1 MIKSIGMY
9 VIGYALVMKT
19 LVFKLCPI
27 KRFMFDIISH
37 QFLIKGHKQW
47 LDLVIGRS

>member
-1 MIKSIGMY
+1 MY

-19 LVFKLCPI
+19 VVFELCLI
-27 KRFMFDIISH
+27 KRFMFDIIDH
-37 QFLIKGHKQW
+37 LFLIKGHKQW